1 MNTISNKTASYIGNT
16 RTDRE
21 ICHPSK
27 ECQIF
32 GSKTSATVRRI

>member
-1 MNTISNKTASYIGNT
+1 MNTISNKTASYIGGN
-16 RTDRE
+16 RSDRE

-32 GSKTSATVRRI
+32 PPQ